1 MTTMDLL
8 ELTDKHQVTREEAA
22 DILRQVADTLSRHNE
37 VQFMRNGMQVR
48 VDVPKQ
54 VSVEIELEI
63 ESDESSLEIE
73 INW

>member
-1 MTTMDLL
+1 MDLL

-37 VQFMRNGMQVR
+37 VQFMRNGMQLR
-48 VDVPKQ
+48 VDVPNQ
-54 VSVEIELEI
+54 VTVEIELEV

>member
-1 MTTMDLL
+1 MDLL

-37 VQFMRNGMQVR
+37 VQFMRNGMQLR

-54 VSVEIELEI
+54 VTVELELEV

>member
-1 MTTMDLL
+1 MDLL
-8 ELTDKHQVTREEAA
+8 ELTDKHKVTREEAA

-37 VQFMRNGMQVR
+37 VQFMRNGMQLR

-54 VSVEIELEI
+54 VTVEIELEV

>member
-1 MTTMDLL
+1 MDLL

-37 VQFMRNGMQVR
+37 VQFMRNGMQLR

-54 VSVEIELEI
+54 VTVEIELEV

>member
-1 MTTMDLL
+1 MDLL
-8 ELTDKHQVTREEAA
+8 ELTDKHQVSREEAA

-37 VQFMRNGMQVR
+37 VQFMRNGMQLR

-54 VSVEIELEI
+54 VTVEIELEV